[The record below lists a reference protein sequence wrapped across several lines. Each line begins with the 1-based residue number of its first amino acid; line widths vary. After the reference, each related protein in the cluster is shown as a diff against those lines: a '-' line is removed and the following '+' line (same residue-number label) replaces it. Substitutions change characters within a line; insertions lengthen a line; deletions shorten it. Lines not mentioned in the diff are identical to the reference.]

1 MKLPLEFLTIIEKHS
16 AHGQLLTSPDDC
28 LRYSHDDS
36 RHEGLAE
43 AVVFPQSH
51 EDVANIIRTC
61 HEFTVPVVARG
72 CGTGTPGGAVPVQG
86 GLVIS
91 LEKMNQIIEFDAENR
106 WIKVQ
111 AGMLNQTV
119 QDIAGTKKFF
129 WAPDPGSAANCTV
142 GGNIAYNA
150 AGPRAVKYGA
160 TRENV
165 LGLTAVIGTGE
176 TIHTGSYTTKSAVGY
191 DLTRL
196 LIGSEGTLGIVTEAI
211 LKLLPLPDKVLTLL
225 IKYKDIPSATMASTR
240 IMAQPHI
247 PSALEFL
254 DESAASLIGVPAGAI
269 LLINIEDE
277 RAEGPIREAATNAGL
292 LDIVVAKTDDAR
304 QKIWGARKLL
314 SPGLKTLS
322 PYKINEDIVVPVS
335 KIPEF
340 LDFVGM
346 IGQKYNIK
354 IVNFGHAGN
363 GNIHVNLLAPR
374 SEEAQEALGAIF
386 HKVIELRG
394 TLSGEHGIGLEK
406 MDYLNLAIDSVS
418 LNIMKSIKKIFDPK
432 SILNPGKIFT

>member
-1 MKLPLEFLTIIEKHS
+1 MKLPDEFLTILAKHT
-16 AHGQLLTSPDDC
+16 AQGQLFVSPEDC
-28 LRYSHDDS
+28 ARYSHDDS
-36 RHEGLAE
+36 RHEGLAK
-43 AVVFPQSH
+43 AVVFPESH
-51 EDVANIIRTC
+51 DDVVQIISAC
-61 HEFTVPVVARG
+61 HQFAIPVVARG
-72 CGTGTPGGAVPVQG
+72 WGTGTPGGAVPIYG
-86 GLVIS
+86 GVVLS
-91 LEKMNQIIEFDAENR
+91 LEKMNKIIEFDPDNR

-111 AGMLNQTV
+111 AGILNQAV
-119 QDIAGTKKFF
+119 QDMAATKNFF
-129 WAPDPGSAANCTV
+129 WPPDPGSAANCTV

-176 TIHTGSYTTKSAVGY
+176 TIHTGCYTTKSAVGY

-211 LKLLPLPDKVLTLL
+211 LKLMPLPEKIMTLL
-225 IKYKDIPSATMASTR
+225 IKYKDIPSATLAATK

-254 DESAASLIGVPAGAI
+254 DESAAGLLGIPAGAI
-269 LLINIEDE
+269 LLINIEDD
-277 RAEGPIREAATNAGL
+277 RAESAIRDAVTNPGM
-292 LDIVVAKTDDAR
+292 IEMVVAKTEVER
-304 QKIWGARKLL
+304 QKIWAARKLL

-322 PYKINEDIVVPVS
+322 PHKINEDIVIPVS

-340 LDFVGM
+340 LEFLKT
-346 IGQKYNIK
+346 ISEKYTIK
-354 IVNFGHAGN
+354 IVSFGHAGN
-363 GNIHVNLLAPR
+363 GNLHVNLLAPR
-374 SEEAQEALGAIF
+374 SEESQEALGGIF

-406 MDYLNLAIDSVS
+406 MDYINLAIDPVS
-418 LNIMKSIKKIFDPK
+418 LDIMKNIKKIFDPK
-432 SILNPGKIFT
+432 AILNPGKIFP

>member
-1 MKLPLEFLTIIEKHS
+1 MKLPDQFLK
-16 AHGQLLTSPDDC
+16 ALGNNLVLTSPEEC
-28 LRYSHDDS
+28 ARYSRDDS
-36 RHEGLAE
+36 RHEGLAK
-43 AVVFPQSH
+43 AVVFPESH
-51 EDVANIIRTC
+51 DDVVRIIRAC
-61 HEFTVPVVARG
+61 HEFAIPVVARG
-72 CGTGTPGGAVPVQG
+72 CGTGTPGGAVPLHGEVV
-86 GLVIS
+86 LS
-91 LEKMNQIIEFDAENR
+91 LEKMNNVIEFDPDDR

-111 AGMLNQTV
+111 AGILNQTV
-119 QDIAGTKKFF
+119 QDVVAAKKFM
-129 WAPDPGSAANCTV
+129 WATDPGSSANCTV

-165 LGLTAVIGTGE
+165 LGLTAVTGTGD
-176 TIHTGSYTTKSAVGY
+176 TIYTGSYTTKSAVGY

-211 LKLLPLPDKVLTLL
+211 LKLMPLPEKIITLL
-225 IKYKDIPSATMASTR
+225 IKYNDIPSATLAATK
-240 IMAQPHI
+240 IMSQPHI

-254 DESAASLIGVPAGAI
+254 DESAASLIGFPAGAV
-269 LLINIEDE
+269 LLVNLEE
-277 RAEGPIREAATNAGL
+277 ENYEKNIREAGANSGL
-292 LDIVVAKTDDAR
+292 IEIIVAKTEEER
-304 QKIWGARKLL
+304 KKIWTARKSL

-322 PYKINEDIVVPVS
+322 PYKINEDIVIPVS

-340 LDFVGM
+340 LEFLKY
-346 IGQKYNIK
+346 IGEKYEIK

-374 SEEAQEALGAIF
+374 SEESQEALGEIF

-406 MDYLNLAIDSVS
+406 MDYINLAIDPVS
-418 LNIMKSIKKIFDPK
+418 LDIMRNIKKIFDPK
-432 SILNPGKIFT
+432 AILNPGKIFPHP